1 MGATGPCGPCTEI
14 HYDRIGGR
22 DAAAF
27 VNADRPDV
35 IEIWNN
41 VFIQF
46 NREADGSLKELPS
59 KHVDTGM
66 GFERLSSILQGK
78 DSNYDTDIFTPIFD
92 AIRDVC
98 KCRPYAGLVGAED
111 KDLIDMAYRV
121 IADHIRTLTFAITD
135 GAMPSSEGRGY
146 VLRRILRR
154 AVRYGQEML
163 GAPAG
168 FFTTLVP
175 IVVEKF
181 SVFFPE
187 LTAKRA
193 YVMSVLRDEETSF
206 MRTLDKGV
214 KHFNKVVAE
223 MKKSGTTVLPAADA
237 HLLFGS
243 MGFPL
248 DLTELMAAERGLT
261 VDTVG
266 FQALMDNDR
275 RISELAQLARK
286 GGGSKDLSMEAEQT
300 SWLQNHNIAGTDSS
314 SKYTWNQNPA
324 AKVVALYMGRGGQ
337 TAGFVDSISSA
348 DGIVGVIVDTTSFYY
363 ESGGQTYDTGLLLGE
378 KDGSKFVVENT
389 QTYAGYVVHTGYLEA
404 GTSLTVGTPVSV
416 CVDYQRR
423 ALVAPNHTMTHVLNF
438 ALKSV
443 LIGDD
448 SEKAQ
453 GGMCDQKGSLVDAE
467 KLRFDFAWNGP
478 VSPEAL
484 GRVEAIV
491 QAQIASSL
499 PVFSEVVPLAS
510 ASKISALRAV
520 FGEKYPDPVRVISVG
535 TNIQQLLDD
544 PSNPKW
550 ATSTSV
556 EFCGGTH
563 LSNTNEAEAFA
574 LIEESG
580 IQKGVRRIVGL
591 TRQAALSARA
601 TAAEFMRRVTDLE
614 ALEAGPVLSF
624 GTKIIKL
631 ELDQAVISVVD
642 KENIRQRVAGL
653 TEKLKVWF
661 KANLATRVAEATV
674 VCEKVTADAL
684 AANKSV
690 VCMQVDFGGDGKLA
704 KKIQEAARKVHVNG
718 SFMILSIDEEADK
731 SVFPFFSSISV
742 FA

>member
-1 MGATGPCGPCTEI
+1 
-14 HYDRIGGR
+14 
-22 DAAAF
+22 
-27 VNADRPDV
+27 
-35 IEIWNN
+35 
-41 VFIQF
+41 
-46 NREADGSLKELPS
+46 
-59 KHVDTGM
+59 
-66 GFERLSSILQGK
+66 
-78 DSNYDTDIFTPIFD
+78 
-92 AIRDVC
+92 
-98 KCRPYAGLVGAED
+98 
-111 KDLIDMAYRV
+111 
-121 IADHIRTLTFAITD
+121 
-135 GAMPSSEGRGY
+135 
-146 VLRRILRR
+146 
-154 AVRYGQEML
+154 
-163 GAPAG
+163 
-168 FFTTLVP
+168 
-175 IVVEKF
+175 
-181 SVFFPE
+181 
-187 LTAKRA
+187 
-193 YVMSVLRDEETSF
+193 
-206 MRTLDKGV
+206 
-214 KHFNKVVAE
+214 
-223 MKKSGTTVLPAADA
+223 
-237 HLLFGS
+237 
-243 MGFPL
+243 
-248 DLTELMAAERGLT
+248 
-261 VDTVG
+261 
-266 FQALMDNDR
+266 
-275 RISELAQLARK
+275 
-286 GGGSKDLSMEAEQT
+286 
-300 SWLQNHNIAGTDSS
+300 
-314 SKYTWNQNPA
+314 
-324 AKVVALYMGRGGQ
+324 
-337 TAGFVDSISSA
+337 
-348 DGIVGVIVDTTSFYY
+348 
-363 ESGGQTYDTGLLLGE
+363 
-378 KDGSKFVVENT
+378 
-389 QTYAGYVVHTGYLEA
+389 
-404 GTSLTVGTPVSV
+404 
-416 CVDYQRR
+416 
-423 ALVAPNHTMTHVLNF
+423 MTHVLNF

-499 PVFSEVVPLAS
+499 TVFSEVVPLAS
-510 ASKISALRAV
+510 SSKISALRAV